1 MTEAV
6 VLAYFLL
13 NFCIMMW
20 WFIDMEAV
28 VLATTDKW
36 VLLGSA
42 VFLLVLG
49 IPMILT
55 RKL

>member
-20 WFIDMEAV
+20 WFIDMEPLF
-28 VLATTDKW
+28 LATTDKW
-36 VLLGSA
+36 MLFFGA
-42 VFLLVLG
+42 IFLLVLG

>member
-6 VLAYFLL
+6 ILAYFLL

-20 WFIDMEAV
+20 WFVDMEPLF
-28 VLATTDKW
+28 LATTNKW
-36 VLLGSA
+36 MLLGSA